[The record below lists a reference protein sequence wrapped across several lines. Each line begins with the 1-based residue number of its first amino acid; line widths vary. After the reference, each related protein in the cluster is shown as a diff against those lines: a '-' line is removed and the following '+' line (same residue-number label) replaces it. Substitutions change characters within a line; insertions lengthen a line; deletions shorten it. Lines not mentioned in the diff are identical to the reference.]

1 LPREALA
8 RRIFHKERP
17 LEIDIDDLVP
27 GRFLRG
33 FDGGKIPAAG
43 IVDEDIQAAE
53 AGNRRFDDSA
63 AALRGSKLSGHPD
76 HSLRSANRICG
87 IIDACSR

>member
-1 LPREALA
+1 MDFSVGT
-8 RRIFHKERP
+8 RIFHKERP

-33 FDGGKIPAAG
+33 FDGG